1 MSPFEEVLE
10 MGTDCV
16 DKVLPKGF
24 LAMGEVALRSEMESL
39 DSSR

>member
-1 MSPFEEVLE
+1 MSPFEDVLDI
-10 MGTDCV
+10 GTDCV

-24 LAMGEVALRSEMESL
+24 LVIGEALRSDKESL